1 VGFSVKKG
9 FMSNIGSITIYHSLS
24 VKIVTKLVTFL
35 GASFVTIDNLKKSI
49 MTEPTIIFNRAK
61 KLDK

>member
-1 VGFSVKKG
+1 
-9 FMSNIGSITIYHSLS
+9 MSSISSITLYHYLS

-49 MTEPTIIFNRAK
+49 MTEPTIISNRAK